1 MKKNKGQSKHKVV
14 EIDVLEQ
21 INLNAAGLDIGAE
34 EIYVAVPKGRDEE
47 SVRAYPTFT
56 ADLHKLADWLET
68 CGIETVAME
77 STGPYWVPIYEIL
90 ESRGFEVYLV
100 NARHIKN
107 VSGRKTDVL
116 DCQWIQQLH
125 TYGLLDPSFRPPE
138 KICSIRSLVR
148 HREMLIRYRSAHIQ
162 HMQKALSLMNL
173 KLTNVLSDITGVT
186 GMKIIRAIVSGEH
199 TPEVLASY
207 RNRQCKHNEAV
218 IAKSLE
224 GHYKREHLF
233 ELKQALELY
242 DIYDEKLAACDAEL
256 EALYNEI
263 DPPDEPGT
271 EAPKPSRQKRRKN
284 QPHFDL
290 SRSLYRMTGVDL
302 TQVDG
307 LDALT
312 VQDILSEIGTDM
324 SVWPTV
330 KHFASWLRL
339 APNNKVTGG
348 KVKRRGT
355 QPTTNRAS
363 NAFRLAA
370 QSLARSNS
378 AMGAFYRRIRA
389 RHGAPK
395 AVTATAHKLARIVY
409 FMLKNRIPYHDPGAS
424 YYEQKYR
431 ERSLRNLRRKAS
443 KLGMS
448 LVPVDDL

>member
-1 MKKNKGQSKHKVV
+1 MTKQNNQEKIKVV
-14 EIDVLEQ
+14 AMDALEQ

-47 SVRAYPTFT
+47 SVRSFPTFT
-56 ADLHKLADWLET
+56 ADLRRLADWLEA
-68 CGIETVAME
+68 CEVETVAME
-77 STGPYWVPIYEIL
+77 STGSYWVPIYEIL
-90 ESRGFEVYLV
+90 ESRGFKVYLV

-107 VSGRKTDVL
+107 VSGRKSDVL

-138 KICSIRSLVR
+138 KICAIRSLVR

-162 HMQKALSLMNL
+162 HMQKALNLMNL

-186 GMKIIRAIVSGEH
+186 GLKIIRAIVAGEH
-199 TPEVLASY
+199 NPEVLASY
-207 RNRQCKHNEAV
+207 RNRQCKHNEAE

-242 DIYDEKLAACDAEL
+242 DIYDEKMAACDTEL
-256 EALYNEI
+256 EALYAEF

-271 EAPKPSRQKRRKN
+271 EPPLPRKQKRRKN

-290 SRSLYRMTGVDL
+290 SQSLYRMTGIDL
-302 TQVDG
+302 TQIDG

-312 VQDILSEIGTDM
+312 VQDILSEIGTDLN
-324 SVWPTV
+324 VWPTV

-339 APNNKVTGG
+339 SPNNKVTGG
-348 KVKRRGT
+348 KVKQRGT
-355 QPTTNRAS
+355 QPTQNRAS

-370 QSLARSNS
+370 QSLARSDS
-378 AMGAFYRRIRA
+378 AIGAFYRRNRA

-395 AVTATAHKLARIVY
+395 AITATAHKLARVVY
-409 FMLKNRIPYHDPGAS
+409 FMLKYREPYRDPGAF
-424 YYEQKYR
+424 YYEEQYR
-431 ERSLRNLRRKAS
+431 KRAIRNLRRKAS
-443 KLGMS
+443 KFGLS
-448 LVPVDDL
+448 LVPAGEL